1 MPHEC
6 RIPQKPEEGARG
18 PGAAQWG
25 YEELYEEL
33 KLSDLLGEQQV
44 ALTTEPSL
52 HLLESPFL
60 NDSLL
65 IAVFKQDICSH
76 SKFCSYKRG
85 GNCGPFRVLYLLFP
99 PSLSYQPSPSILA
112 VMGPVMG
119 VAVTP
124 ERCWHSPWQK
134 WLSREQAEP
143 RLRQLWS
150 PVLI

>member
-1 MPHEC
+1 MHVCLNEELIC
-6 RIPQKPEEGARG
+6 HMNAGSHRNQKRAPEALER
-18 PGAAQWG
+18 PNK
-25 YEELYEEL
+25 ELYEEL

-44 ALTTEPSL
+44 PLTTEPSL

-85 GNCGPFRVLYLLFP
+85 GNCGPFRVPYLAVP

-119 VAVTP
+119 AAVTP
-124 ERCWHSPWQK
+124 ERC
-134 WLSREQAEP
+134 
-143 RLRQLWS
+143 
-150 PVLI
+150 